1 MKLVLVGAGDL
12 ARLVH
17 RAFAADDAFDVVAC
31 AVSRDYVGSSQL
43 AELPVVAFEDLEQ
56 THPPDSHSLFV
67 AVGYRRVNRGRREL
81 FEAARARGYTL
92 AAYRSPD
99 AYVAPDVEVRA
110 NTFVFEGAII
120 QPFVTLGEDVI
131 VWSGAV
137 VAHDTRV
144 GDHCFIAPNASISGK
159 VTLGDNCFV
168 GINATIRDGVTVA
181 PDCVIG
187 AGAVIKHDTQ
197 PGEVYSARQT
207 PASARS
213 SSDYDDL

>member
-12 ARLVH
+12 ARLAYP
-17 RAFAADDAFDVVAC
+17 AFAAEDAFDVVAC
-31 AVSRDYVGSSQL
+31 AVSREYVGA
-43 AELPVVAFEDLEQ
+43 AELESLPVVAFEDLEQ

-81 FEAARARGYTL
+81 FEEARSRGYTL
-92 AAYRSPD
+92 AVHRSPH
-99 AYVAPDVEVRA
+99 AYVAPGVELRA

-168 GINATIRDGVTVA
+168 GINATIRDGVTIA

-197 PGEVYSARQT
+197 PGEVYSARAT
-207 PASARS
+207 AASARS

>member
-12 ARLVH
+12 ARLAYP
-17 RAFAADDAFDVVAC
+17 AFAADDEFDVVAC
-31 AVSRDYVGSSQL
+31 AVSREYVDSAQL
-43 AELPVVAFEDLEQ
+43 ASLPIVAFEDLEA
-56 THPPDSHSLFV
+56 THPPDSHALFV

-81 FEAARARGYTL
+81 FEEARGRGYTL
-92 AAYRSPD
+92 AVYRSPH
-99 AYVAPDVEVRA
+99 AYVAPDVELRA

-120 QPFVTLGEDVI
+120 QPFVTMGEDVI

-137 VAHDTRV
+137 VAHDSRV

-159 VTLGDNCFV
+159 VTLGENCFV

-187 AGAVIKHDTQ
+187 AGAVIKHDTRS
-197 PGEVYSARQT
+197 GEVYSARMT
-207 PASARS
+207 VVSPRS

>member
-12 ARLVH
+12 ARLAY
-17 RAFAADDAFDVVAC
+17 RGFADDDAFDVVAC
-31 AVSRDYVGSSQL
+31 AVSREYVGKARLES
-43 AELPVVAFEDLEQ
+43 LPVVAFEDLEQ
-56 THPPDSHSLFV
+56 THPPDAHALFV

-81 FEAARARGYTL
+81 FDAARARGYSL
-92 AAYRSPD
+92 AAYRSPH
-99 AYVAPDVEVRA
+99 AYVAADVELRA

-131 VWSGAV
+131 IWSGAV

-159 VTLGDNCFV
+159 VTLGENCFV

-187 AGAVIKHDTQ
+187 AGAIIKHDTQ
-197 PGEVYSARQT
+197 PGEVYSARMT
-207 PASARS
+207 VVSPRP